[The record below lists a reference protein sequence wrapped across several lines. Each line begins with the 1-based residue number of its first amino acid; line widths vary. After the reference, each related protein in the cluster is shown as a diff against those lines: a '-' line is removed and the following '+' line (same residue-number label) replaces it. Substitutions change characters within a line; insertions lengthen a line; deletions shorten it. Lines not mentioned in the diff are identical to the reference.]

1 LDPATPLGL
10 RQTTPADVPFD
21 SEDVD
26 RSGRFG
32 PAELRRNE
40 LEIAYTTSEY
50 IDTLLT
56 YSGHRALPPAARE
69 GLLACIAGLINSRYN
84 GRIRKRNAF
93 DLRVART
100 L

>member
-1 LDPATPLGL
+1 M
-10 RQTTPADVPFD
+10 
-21 SEDVD
+21 D

-32 PAELRRNE
+32 PAEFRRHE

-56 YSGHRALPPAARE
+56 YSGHRALPPAACE

-84 GRIRKRNAF
+84 GRIRKRYAF